1 MKPILQVAYLSMD
14 KEDLELIARLEREE
28 IQDIVKEKLERERDQ
43 LVKALTLTEQGEAQ
57 LARVANQALTL
68 TNCLKAISSFKGFI
82 ALVCAFVSLILLS
95 TAGWWWWISK
105 KCDET
110 YKAQYEAKT
119 AAYIAQVPASA
130 AWAMSE
136 SGQEAQ
142 ALDKEGLIK
151 YFYYC
156 TIKGAVIEKS
166 NGKHYCVIENGS
178 RGGWLLPDNTD

>member
-1 MKPILQVAYLSMD
+1 MD

-28 IQDIVKEKLERERDQ
+28 IQDVVKEELEKERDK
-43 LVKALTLTEQGEAQ
+43 LVKARTLTEQEEAQ
-57 LARVANQALTL
+57 LARSANQALTL
-68 TNCLKAISSFKGFI
+68 ENCLKAITSFKRFW
-82 ALVCAFVSLILLS
+82 ALVFAFVALILLF

-119 AAYIAQVPASA
+119 AAFIAQAPAGA

-142 ALDKEGLIK
+142 ALDKMGLLNG
-151 YFYYC
+151 FYHC
-156 TIKGAVIEKS
+156 NFQGFEKKHI
-166 NGKHYCVIENGS
+166 NGKIACFPAPDSKGFYH
-178 RGGWLLPDNTD
+178 GWYLPDTDSNTY